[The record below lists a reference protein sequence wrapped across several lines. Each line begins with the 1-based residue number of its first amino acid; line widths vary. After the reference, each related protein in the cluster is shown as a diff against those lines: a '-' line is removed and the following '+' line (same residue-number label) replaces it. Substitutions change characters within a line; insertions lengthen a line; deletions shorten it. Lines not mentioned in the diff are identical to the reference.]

1 MVPYRSFHICRTWR
15 SLPVGGRGNLKSLY
29 RMVGTI
35 HKWVGQF
42 FLFGGGGGGGGGG
55 VGGGVD
61 LSRQHVKI
69 FILQLGKGLIEQNG

>member
-15 SLPVGGRGNLKSLY
+15 SLPGGGRGNLKSLY

-42 FLFGGGGGGGGGG
+42 FLFGKGGGR
-55 VGGGVD
+55 GGVD

>member
-1 MVPYRSFHICRTWR
+1 
-15 SLPVGGRGNLKSLY
+15 
-29 RMVGTI
+29 MVGTI

-42 FLFGGGGGGGGGG
+42 FLFGGGGGGGGR
-55 VGGGVD
+55 GGVD